1 MCEILFE
8 VENLIY
14 SGSEPHKFSPSA
26 ALHTEAPDAEN
37 EDSRSKREE
46 ILKHITLVPISTAK
60 DALNK

>member
-14 SGSEPHKFSPSA
+14 SGLEAHTFCPTSMA
-26 ALHTEAPDAEN
+26 HTEAPQAED
-37 EDSRSKREE
+37 EDPRSKRDD

-60 DALNK
+60 EALN